1 MQFHPDDL
9 VGRSCHRS
17 PHFIL
22 LIFGCAGSSLL
33 RALSSSF
40 NKQRLLSSHSFQAPE
55 HRLSSWGTQAGL
67 LHSMWDLP
75 NPGMESTSPALAG
88 GFLTPEPPEKLT
100 LVVLEGE
107 ESLAG
112 SLTCDG

>member
-1 MQFHPDDL
+1 
-9 VGRSCHRS
+9 
-17 PHFIL
+17 
-22 LIFGCAGSSLL
+22 
-33 RALSSSF
+33 
-40 NKQRLLSSHSFQAPE
+40 
-55 HRLSSWGTQAGL
+55 
-67 LHSMWDLP
+67 MWDLP